1 MSVHLNAK
9 KGNISDKVL
18 LPGDP
23 LRAKWIAETFLENPV
38 CYNTVRNMFGYT
50 GLYKGQRVSVQGTGM
65 GMPSASIY
73 IEELINEYN
82 VKSLIRVGSA
92 GSLQKNVKLREVVL
106 AMSASTNSSF
116 NKQRF
121 NHEDYAPTADFEL
134 FQKAVDIAK
143 SQQIKFHAGN
153 VFSSDIFYA
162 DDKDYYDIWAQH
174 NVLCVEMEVAALYTI
189 AAKYGLKAL
198 GILTISD
205 SLVDGL
211 HTSAKEREQSFGDMV
226 QIALK
231 TIVSL

>member
-1 MSVHLNAK
+1 MSIHINAK
-9 KGNISDKVL
+9 IGDIADKVL

-38 CYNTVRNMFGYT
+38 CYNTVRNMLGFT
-50 GLYKGQRVSVQGTGM
+50 GFYKSQRISVQGTGM

-73 IEELINEYN
+73 IEELINDYD

-92 GSLQKNVKLREVVL
+92 GSLQPGVKLRDVVI

-116 NKQRF
+116 NQFKF
-121 NHEDYAPTADFEL
+121 NGSTFAPTASYEL
-134 FQKAVDIAK
+134 FQKAIDNAK
-143 SQQIKFHAGN
+143 LKQINFHAGN

-162 DDKDYYDIWAQH
+162 DHKGYYDIWAKH

-189 AAKYGLKAL
+189 AAKYGVEAL

-205 SLVDGL
+205 SLVNGAQ
-211 HTSAKEREQSFGDMV
+211 TSAQDREKSFEDMV
-226 QIALK
+226 IVGLK
-231 TIVSL
+231 TLINH